1 MYYINKDTELTYS
14 EIQSYISKFMTSEF
28 PRLAKLD
35 RYYNNDND
43 INRRMFEDTSKPNNK
58 ISHSFAEYIT
68 ETNVAMFV
76 GTPIT
81 YISKDNIEDYLNV
94 LDIANEQDINVDL
107 ATNCSKY
114 GYAIQ
119 LIYLDENADIKLAT
133 LNNKQCVLIFSDDIS
148 QKLLYCIR
156 FWKTI
161 SADDVITNW
170 TEVYSAYDI
179 KTYKND
185 ILVNT
190 QDNIFIDIPIV
201 VYKNNT
207 ELKGDYENV
216 ISLIDE
222 YDLLTSDTANEQD
235 YFNNCYLYLNTDNV
249 DSDDIANMKESRVLF
264 GENLNPTFVLK
275 NGEST
280 NTEQEKTRLVS
291 DIHKLSFTPDMSDDN
306 FANNVSGVAMKY
318 KLIGVLNKIQNK
330 QRKFKNAI
338 RERNRL
344 LFDIMNVKSLSVP
357 SYVDVVFTTNLP
369 ENELET
375 AQMINLLR
383 GLVSD
388 ETLLAQLPFVE
399 DTAWELEQQTEV
411 SDIYAE

>member
-14 EIQSYISKFMTSEF
+14 EVQSYISKFMTGEF

-81 YISKDNIEDYLNV
+81 YISKDDIEDYLNV
-94 LDIANEQDINVDL
+94 LEIANEQDINVDL

-119 LIYLDENADIKLAT
+119 LVYLDENADIKLAT

-170 TEVYSAYDI
+170 TEVYSVYDI

-201 VYKNNT
+201 IYKNNT

-338 RERNRL
+338 RQRNRL
-344 LFDIMNVKSLSVP
+344 LFDIMNIKSLSTP
-357 SYVDVVFTTNLP
+357 SYVDVIFTTNLP

>member
-1 MYYINKDTELTYS
+1 MYYINKDTELTYN
-14 EIQSYISKFMTSEF
+14 EVQFYISKFMTSEF
-28 PRLAKLD
+28 PTLAKLD

-81 YISKDNIEDYLNV
+81 YISKDDIEDYLNV

-161 SADDVITNW
+161 SADDIITNW
-170 TEVYSAYDI
+170 VEVYSAYDI

-185 ILVNT
+185 ILINT

-275 NGEST
+275 NGEAT

-338 RERNRL
+338 RQRNRL
-344 LFDIMNVKSLSVP
+344 LFDIMNIKSLSTP
-357 SYVDVVFTTNLP
+357 SYVDVIFTTNLP